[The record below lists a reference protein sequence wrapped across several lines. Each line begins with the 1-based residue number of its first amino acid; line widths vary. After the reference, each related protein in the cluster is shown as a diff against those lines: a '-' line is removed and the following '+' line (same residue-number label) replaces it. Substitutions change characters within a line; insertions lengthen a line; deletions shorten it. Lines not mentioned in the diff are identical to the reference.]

1 MRSSLMGVLDALA
14 IVPVLAQAPEG
25 VHIRIRGTVDR
36 LEGRTLVVRTVS
48 GQSPVTIGEGDLPR
62 PGGGHHGSA

>member
-36 LEGRTLVVRTVS
+36 LGADPGRQNSLWTES
-48 GQSPVTIGEGDLPR
+48 
-62 PGGGHHGSA
+62 GHHR

>member
-36 LEGRTLVVRTVS
+36 L
-48 GQSPVTIGEGDLPR
+48 
-62 PGGGHHGSA
+62 GGGPWSSELSLDRVRSP